1 MSSKRLLIVDD
12 EVDFGQFVRKVAEE
26 MDFEVTVTT
35 HPTHFKEAYG
45 DFEPTVIVL
54 DVVMPGTD
62 GIELVNWLAD
72 RHYQGKLVIVTG
84 FMPRYAEMAS
94 ELSAVKGMTSVT
106 TLFKPIAL
114 DKLRA
119 ALP

>member
-1 MSSKRLLIVDD
+1 MSSRRLLIVDD
-12 EVDFGQFVRKVAEE
+12 EPDFSQFVRRVAEE
-26 MDFEVTVTT
+26 MDFEVAVTT
-35 HPTHFKEAYG
+35 HPTQFKEAFG
-45 DFEPTVIVL
+45 AFEPTVIVL

-62 GIELVNWLAD
+62 GIELVNWLAEQQ
-72 RHYQGKLVIVTG
+72 YQGRLVIVTG
-84 FMPRYAEMAS
+84 FMPRYAEMAG
-94 ELSAVKGMTSVT
+94 ELSAVKAMTSVT